1 MTSAST
7 AAGSPLSAAPE
18 RTPAPAAPV
27 REAGGVTP
35 GFWRT
40 YALTYAIGAVWLA
53 LEILTLGTQPKYD
66 FGTVYTIAFALPP
79 FLTAFSLLL
88 VDRSGPGRTLIW
100 RGLALAVVGGLVS
113 VLSTVAI
120 TPVLILMFHA
130 RIGFSLSA
138 SATVSVVSLIVLA
151 VPLVIELVASGRSRR
166 WLHAAV
172 LVLGIAVVGVALA
185 MAFAPTGPLASQL
198 RLDQGELLMITS
210 SWWLPVYALTVAYA
224 RRIGLG

>member
-1 MTSAST
+1 MTDRT
-7 AAGSPLSAAPE
+7 TPLPSPATPE
-18 RTPAPAAPV
+18 AAPAASTPPTQ
-27 REAGGVTP
+27 ETP

-53 LEILTLGTQPKYD
+53 FEILALGTQPKYD
-66 FGTVYTIAFALPP
+66 FGTLYTIAFALPP
-79 FLTAFSLLL
+79 FLTALSLLA
-88 VDRSGPGRTLIW
+88 VDRPGLARTFVW
-100 RGLALAVVGGLVS
+100 RALALAVVGGLVS
-113 VLSTVAI
+113 VLSTVLV
-120 TPVLILMFHA
+120 TPVLIMMFHA

-138 SATVSVVSLIVLA
+138 SATVSVISLVILA
-151 VPLVIELVASGRSRR
+151 VPLVVELIAAARSRR
-166 WLHAAV
+166 ALHAGV
-172 LVLGIAVVGVALA
+172 LVVGLAVVGVALV